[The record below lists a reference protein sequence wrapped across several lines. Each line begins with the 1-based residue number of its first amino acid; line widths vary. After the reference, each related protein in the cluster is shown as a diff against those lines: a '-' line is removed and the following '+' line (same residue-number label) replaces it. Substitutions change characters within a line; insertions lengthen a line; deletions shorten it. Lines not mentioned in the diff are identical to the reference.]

1 VTKSRSMRWAAYIAR
16 NGEMRNLHQ
25 ILVEMPEGK
34 KPLESPRRRW
44 VDNITMDLREIVRE
58 GVDWIHLARDRGK

>member
-1 VTKSRSMRWAAYIAR
+1 MRWAAYIAR